1 MGTQHR
7 KPLKV
12 RWAAVY
18 ARISLCWGAFGKLPK
33 GHSVNLLDFEGLLV
47 RI

>member
-12 RWAAVY
+12 QWAAVH
-18 ARISLCWGAFGKLPK
+18 ARISLCWRAFGRLPK
-33 GHSVNLLDFEGLLV
+33 GYSVNLLDFVECK
-47 RI
+47 R